1 MDKEV
6 ENNSDSQELNNI
18 IKELERENEIKYIEI
33 ETKFLEEIKELQQL
47 KITR

>member
-33 ETKFLEEIKELQQL
+33 ETKFLEEIKEL
-47 KITR
+47 